1 MKTVDT
7 RNTCALCI
15 ASATRRQRGV
25 TRGSMRH
32 RGFKPKTGDEVGS
45 IRGGLRRHR
54 GASERVRPLTLP
66 YPPSGGP
73 KLFEPR
79 KLSIR
84 M

>member
-7 RNTCALCI
+7 RNTWALCI

-54 GASERVRPLTLP
+54 GASVKST
-66 YPPSGGP
+66 SSDAS
-73 KLFEPR
+73 
-79 KLSIR
+79 LSSFGWP
-84 M
+84 